1 MDWYSLVKL
10 LHVASAVVWV
20 GGGFT
25 LMLMAVR
32 ADRARDVDGTLQVMR
47 ATADLGNRL
56 LLPASM
62 LTLLFGLVM
71 CWFWV
76 GFTDLWIVIGLVGF
90 AASAAIGSLVF
101 KPTADRMT
109 ALIAE
114 QSVTPAALIEG
125 RRIMR
130 IARFDYAVMFVI
142 VAAMVLKPTAADI
155 ATLTA
160 MAVVLAAGAAAAF
173 GMWGDGRAAEADA

>member
-1 MDWYSLVKL
+1 MDWYALVKF

-32 ADRARDVDGTLQVMR
+32 ADRASDIDGTLQVMR

-56 LLPASM
+56 FMPASM
-62 LTLLFGLVM
+62 LTLLFGLIM

-76 GFTDLWIVIGLVGF
+76 GFTDLWIVVGLAGF
-90 AASAAIGSLVF
+90 AVSALIGSLIF

-114 QSVTPAALIEG
+114 QGVTPAALAEG
-125 RRIMR
+125 RKIMK
-130 IARFDYAVMFVI
+130 IARFDYAVMFVVI
-142 VAAMVLKPTAADI
+142 ALMVLKPTADDALVLG
-155 ATLTA
+155 ALCL
-160 MAVVLAAGAAAAF
+160 MLLVGAVAAF
-173 GMWGDGRAAEADA
+173 GGRSPAEAEA